1 MSQLDDAP
9 QGTQGSFG
17 AARPQRTR

>member
-17 AARPQRTR
+17 VARPQRTR